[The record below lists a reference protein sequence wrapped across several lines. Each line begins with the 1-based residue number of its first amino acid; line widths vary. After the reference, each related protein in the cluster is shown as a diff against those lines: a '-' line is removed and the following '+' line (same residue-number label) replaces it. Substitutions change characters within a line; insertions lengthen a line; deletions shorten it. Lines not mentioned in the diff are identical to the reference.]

1 MEIKD
6 FQDTGLR
13 PRVSLPDRREGKEK
27 AAWECRLSIT
37 NAEAGP
43 MPRARRWAPETC
55 FRVPPC
61 AARRSPAL

>member
-1 MEIKD
+1 MSAKGDAPSGE
-6 FQDTGLR
+6 
-13 PRVSLPDRREGKEK
+13 
-27 AAWECRLSIT
+27 WRLVAT
-37 NAEAGP
+37 NDKAGP